1 MSFFS
6 KIASVFGGG
15 SSSGEAKGPSK
26 EHMREIAGLRVFA
39 TPQREGAQFR
49 LAGRI
54 EKDQDGVTLT
64 REFVRADLFT
74 TEDDV
79 VEVTFRKAEQ
89 IISQNGKS
97 LFADGAPTG
106 RA

>member
-1 MSFFS
+1 MASLFS
-6 KIASVFGGG
+6 RIASAFAG
-15 SSSGEAKGPSK
+15 SSAPAKVEAK
-26 EHMREIAGLRVFA
+26 EHMREIGGLRVVA
-39 TPQREGAQFR
+39 APMREGAQFR

-54 EKDQDGVTLT
+54 EKDLDGSTLV

-74 TEDDV
+74 SEEDA
-79 VEVTFRKAEQ
+79 VEVAFRKAEQ
-89 IISQNGKS
+89 IIAQSGKM